1 MSQPTWQPPA
11 QQPSPG
17 WQPPPQSW
25 QPPMQQGWGPPA
37 NNDARR
43 MMEYDA
49 RKKGAGIAYVLWF
62 FLGGFGAH
70 RFYLERTGSAIA
82 MLVITIVSALL
93 LTVGIG
99 ILGLLVVGVW
109 ALVDAFLIPGIV
121 REYNMRVMR
130 SIQ

>member
-1 MSQPTWQPPA
+1 MSQPTWQPPQNA
-11 QQPSPG
+11 GQMPPSG
-17 WQPPPQSW
+17 WQQ
-25 QPPMQQGWGPPA
+25 PMQQGWGPPA

-49 RKKGAGIAYVLWF
+49 RKKSAGISYVLWF

-82 MLVITIVSALL
+82 MLVITIVSFLL
-93 LTVGIG
+93 LAVGIG
-99 ILGLLVVGVW
+99 ALGLLVVGIW
-109 ALVDAFLIPGIV
+109 AIVDAFLIPGMV
-121 REYNMRVMR
+121 REYNMRVMH